1 MCSWG
6 KEDGKL
12 SMSDKLEVT
21 PEEIDYSLDYF
32 NIDDSYTVSA
42 SCVEEA
48 KKNILVMI
56 EDGMNAAINKK
67 LDSSSAFVTEAEGG
81 LYG

>member
-32 NIDDSYTVSA
+32 NIDDSYG
-42 SCVEEA
+42 VE
-48 KKNILVMI
+48 
-56 EDGMNAAINKK
+56 D
-67 LDSSSAFVTEAEGG
+67 
-81 LYG
+81 